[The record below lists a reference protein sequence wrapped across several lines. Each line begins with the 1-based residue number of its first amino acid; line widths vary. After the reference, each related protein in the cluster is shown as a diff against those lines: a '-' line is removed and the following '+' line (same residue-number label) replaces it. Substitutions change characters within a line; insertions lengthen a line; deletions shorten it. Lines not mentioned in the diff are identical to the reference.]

1 MQIQLGSIA
10 TLMLTLAIAAP
21 GASAATYE
29 ITKKSQFAVR
39 TYIGGAASG
48 VGHDHIIVAVNP
60 TGKVVFDPAA
70 MEKTTIM
77 VNIQTADLRVDADA
91 DRRRYKLE
99 GQISKGD
106 IADIGKAMRAEDQ
119 LYTKKHKTMKFES
132 TKFTHKSGDKYLVE
146 GNITIRGKSRKVNF
160 PVTMTLKGQNMRAR
174 GKLKIMQSWFGY
186 EPYSALFGAL
196 KNKDEVDLH
205 LDLVA
210 VTKESPAAAEK
221 DPAAAPAGVE

>member
-1 MQIQLGSIA
+1 MHIQIHSII
-10 TLMLTLAIAAP
+10 TLMLTLAITSPSAN
-21 GASAATYE
+21 AATYE
-29 ITKKSQFAVR
+29 VTNKSQFAVR

-70 MEKTTIM
+70 MEKATIM
-77 VNIQTADLRVDADA
+77 VNIQTANLRVDADA
-91 DRRRYKLE
+91 DRKRYNLE
-99 GQISKGD
+99 GKISKGD
-106 IADIGKAMRAEDQ
+106 IADIDKAMRAEDQ
-119 LYTKKHKTMKFES
+119 LFTKKHKTMKFES

-160 PVTMTLKGQNMRAR
+160 PVTMTIKGQNMRAR
-174 GKLKIMQSWFGY
+174 GKLKLMQSWFGY

-196 KNKDEVDLH
+196 KNEDEVDLH

-210 VTKESPAAAEK
+210 VTKEAPAPAAT
-221 DPAAAPAGVE
+221 DPAAAPAGSE